1 MSKILSNGQAVGCE
15 NARESLAILQR
26 EASHRQR
33 GKTAPKASRPQKNSF
48 NTIEEPVIR
57 VRALFSGSSMV
68 FFGFKFASCPYTI
81 WLWPLNGG
89 RDISSTVASM
99 RKFLELAR
107 MTLMEDIVA
116 IEDIDKLYEFS
127 SAAEIS
133 TTPLTA
139 IRLQQPRNA
148 RPGTP

>member
-1 MSKILSNGQAVGCE
+1 
-15 NARESLAILQR
+15 
-26 EASHRQR
+26 
-33 GKTAPKASRPQKNSF
+33 
-48 NTIEEPVIR
+48 
-57 VRALFSGSSMV
+57 MV
-68 FFGFKFASCPYTI
+68 FFGFKFASCPYTN
-81 WLWPLNGG
+81 WLWPFNGG

-116 IEDIDKLYEFS
+116 IEDIDKLYKFS

-139 IRLQQPRNA
+139 IGLQQPRNA